1 MKKLVIIVGSMV
13 LFFGLAYGG
22 IRALTSKI
30 YHSCTC
36 YRFNI
41 DNVEMRAHINIP
53 RVDSVNCDFDEIGLV
68 KSNVFYLSMDQ
79 NLKNYA
85 KKNKFVKQ
93 TDSTSI
99 HVGREEDHRWDAKFN
114 ANTGRLDVVIDY
126 INL

>member
-1 MKKLVIIVGSMV
+1 MKKFFLIVGV
-13 LFFGLAYGG
+13 TIFVFGGAYLG
-22 IRALTSKI
+22 IRALTGKI

-53 RVDSVNCDFDEIGLV
+53 YVDSVICDFDEIALV

-85 KKNKFVKQ
+85 KKNKFEMV
-93 TDSTSI
+93 TDSTYV
-99 HVGREEDHRWDAKFN
+99 HVGVEDDHRWDAKFN

>member
-1 MKKLVIIVGSMV
+1 
-13 LFFGLAYGG
+13 
-22 IRALTSKI
+22 
-30 YHSCTC
+30 
-36 YRFNI
+36 
-41 DNVEMRAHINIP
+41 
-53 RVDSVNCDFDEIGLV
+53 
-68 KSNVFYLSMDQ
+68 MDQ